1 MGGLKKK
8 KTMKTM
14 KKITLVHMAYAY
26 GVPRKFNTIS
36 FFKLPLGRFRQRTT
50 T

>member
-8 KTMKTM
+8 KNNENNE
-14 KKITLVHMAYAY
+14 KKQWCNAY

>member
-14 KKITLVHMAYAY
+14 KKITLCNAY

-36 FFKLPLGRFRQRTT
+36 FFKLPLGRFRQLTT